1 MATDPDIVTRL
12 QCYPHELDTVLDAI
26 AEVESLRSELAAEKA
41 RTATLEALVTRLVR
55 HLAAVH
61 DDLNGPGEPCSP
73 VCQVDALLAEAR
85 TEVPR

>member
-41 RTATLEALVTRLVR
+41 RTATLEALVSRLAD
-55 HLAAVH
+55 AADTWPCL
-61 DDLNGPGEPCSP
+61 DD
-73 VCQVDALLAEAR
+73 DLLAEAR

>member
-41 RTATLEALVTRLVR
+41 RTATLEALVTRLTTW
-55 HLAAVH
+55 L
-61 DDLNGPGEPCSP
+61 DGEPCDRS
-73 VCQVDALLAEAR
+73 CFHCDESHALLAEAR